1 MTDYDKMIDIDG
13 FQVEEI
19 LRECLNI
26 EGTPEEITISYN
38 DFVNYS
44 KFLMSTTMESTIDN
58 MIENSKTPNI
68 NTDEKID

>member
-44 KFLMSTTMESTIDN
+44 KFLISTTMESTIAN
-58 MIENSKTPNI
+58 MNADGEENQKDLNK
-68 NTDEKID
+68 KID

>member
-26 EGTPEEITISYN
+26 EGTPEEIAMNPLSYTGK
-38 DFVNYS
+38 YL
-44 KFLMSTTMESTIDN
+44 KKML
-58 MIENSKTPNI
+58 
-68 NTDEKID
+68 